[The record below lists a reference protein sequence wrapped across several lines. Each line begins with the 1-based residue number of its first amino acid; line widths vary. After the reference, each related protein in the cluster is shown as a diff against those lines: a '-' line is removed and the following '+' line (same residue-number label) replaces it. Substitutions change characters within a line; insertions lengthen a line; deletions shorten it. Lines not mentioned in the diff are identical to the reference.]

1 MCRFTGLCASL
12 LVLAPLSACGPSPA
26 VATNKSNAEEAAPAP
41 AAGEGAA
48 ASAGKTVSV
57 SDVPTKAVAGPSSSE
72 LIAGNAPNPTLRD
85 PDWFRPTIFPGA
97 TVLKEGRA
105 PADEAGLFA
114 SQITLQLAE
123 GTDIDAC
130 VEQLMAAV
138 GAEVPGLTVEDQG
151 DRRSIKGAT
160 DHYKVTLLCGEAKGH
175 MTAYVSY
182 NWTSLP

>member
-12 LVLAPLSACGPSPA
+12 LILAPLFACG
-26 VATNKSNAEEAAPAP
+26 PAP
-41 AAGEGAA
+41 AAATKKGVEEAA
-48 ASAGKTVSV
+48 QAEADSPGKTVSV
-57 SDVPTKAVAGPSSSE
+57 SDLPTKAIAGPSSVE
-72 LIAGNAPNPTLRD
+72 VGAGNAPHPSLRD
-85 PDWFRPTIFPGA
+85 PAWFRPTIFAGA

-114 SQITLQLAE
+114 SQITLQLAD

-130 VEQLMAAV
+130 VEELMAAV
-138 GAEVPGLTVEDQG
+138 GADVPGLAVEDQG

-160 DHYKVTLLCGEAKGH
+160 EHYQVTLLCGEAKGH

-182 NWTSLP
+182 TWTSLPTGA

>member
-12 LVLAPLSACGPSPA
+12 LVLAPLFACGPAPA
-26 VATNKSNAEEAAPAP
+26 AATKSNAGEAAPA
-41 AAGEGAA
+41 AGD
-48 ASAGKTVSV
+48 SPGKTVSV
-57 SDVPTKAVAGPSSSE
+57 SDVPTKAVAGRSGSD
-72 LIAGNAPNPTLRD
+72 LIAGNAPNPALRD
-85 PDWFRPTIFPGA
+85 PAWFRPTIFPGA

-138 GAEVPGLTVEDQG
+138 GAEVPGLSVEEQG

>member
-12 LVLAPLSACGPSPA
+12 LVLTPLFACGPAPA
-26 VATNKSNAEEAAPAP
+26 AATKKGVEEAAPA
-41 AAGEGAA
+41 AAESAA
-48 ASAGKTVSV
+48 KTVSV
-57 SDVPTKAVAGPSSSE
+57 ADVPTKAVAGPSK
-72 LIAGNAPNPTLRD
+72 IDVTANAPHPSLQD
-85 PDWFRPTIFPGA
+85 PAWFRPTIFPGA

-123 GTDIDAC
+123 GTEIDAC

-160 DHYKVTLLCGEAKGH
+160 EHYKVTLLCGEAKGH